1 VVVCLLLGLAFAQS
15 RAGVSALFL
24 TRALVAF
31 RGPPT
36 NRNASN
42 TAGAG
47 ARNLSLSRFPGNS
60 GLLHHSRC
68 FTAIPFRPPPPPPQ
82 PQPLFTK
89 ATTTSQPAQHNNH
102 RRLLCTLQAQCIQS
116 FPAPPKRLH
125 LRAPIALAATSCS
138 LRPATRTRAA
148 ATILL
153 PQLHLLK
160 RPPSGTHPHIIILP
174 STQLLSPA
182 LLTDYPSSSLKV
194 KASCAPSQSLISLT
208 LVNLDTESIWSQQNP
223 SWRSSRPQ

>member
-1 VVVCLLLGLAFAQS
+1 VVVCLLLGLGFVQS

-47 ARNLSLSRFPGNS
+47 VRNLSLSRFPGNS

-68 FTAIPFRPPPPPPQ
+68 FTATLFRPPPPPPASQ
-82 PQPLFTK
+82 LS
-89 ATTTSQPAQHNNH
+89 TTIIVAFSAHCRPSASIFS
-102 RRLLCTLQAQCIQS
+102 R
-116 FPAPPKRLH
+116 PPKRLH

-153 PQLHLLK
+153 PQLHLMRD
-160 RPPSGTHPHIIILP
+160 RPLVHTH
-174 STQLLSPA
+174 A
-182 LLTDYPSSSLKV
+182 L
-194 KASCAPSQSLISLT
+194 
-208 LVNLDTESIWSQQNP
+208 
-223 SWRSSRPQ
+223 